1 MACRTHYSLIKPFPS
16 RRSCRV
22 SLSYS
27 QYNGPD
33 RVRFQ
38 PLSFPAS
45 VETAQRRSSQNT
57 NAFSSATVR
66 SAIAV

>member
-1 MACRTHYSLIKPFPS
+1 MAHRTHYSLIKPFPF

-33 RVRFQ
+33 RVFFQ

-45 VETAQRRSSQNT
+45 VETAQRWSSQNT
-57 NAFSSATVR
+57 NVFSSATVH
-66 SAIAV
+66 SAIGV